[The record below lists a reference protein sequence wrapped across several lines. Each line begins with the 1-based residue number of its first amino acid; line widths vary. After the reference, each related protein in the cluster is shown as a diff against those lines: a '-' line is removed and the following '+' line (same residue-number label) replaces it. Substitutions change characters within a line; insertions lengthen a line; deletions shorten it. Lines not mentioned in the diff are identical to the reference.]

1 MDKWLKLHDKELMPD
16 ALLRLSFMR
25 CYDLEEDIGQY
36 PAESFKTDETRKFFI
51 YILICDL
58 SGIWEYDVSKSL
70 EIKAIPDSKVTLFKR
85 LFSSAK
91 LVDAGLHLY
100 EYTPDF
106 LRWLLD
112 RMIEEDFRAGI
123 VLVEK
128 RLAEIGATNEEIEKR
143 FEL

>member
-1 MDKWLKLHDKELMPD
+1 MDKWLKLHAKELMPD

-25 CYDLEEDIGQY
+25 CYDTKEDIGRFS
-36 PAESFKTDETRKFFI
+36 AESFETEEARKIFIFF
-51 YILICDL
+51 LICDI
-58 SGIWEYDVSKSL
+58 SEIWKVNISKPLKIITTPGSSVK
-70 EIKAIPDSKVTLFKR
+70 IVKR
-85 LFSSAK
+85 HFSSAK

-106 LRWLLD
+106 LYWLLD
-112 RMIEEDFRAGI
+112 RMIAEDFREGI

-128 RLAEIGATNEEIEKR
+128 RLAEIGATDEDTEKR